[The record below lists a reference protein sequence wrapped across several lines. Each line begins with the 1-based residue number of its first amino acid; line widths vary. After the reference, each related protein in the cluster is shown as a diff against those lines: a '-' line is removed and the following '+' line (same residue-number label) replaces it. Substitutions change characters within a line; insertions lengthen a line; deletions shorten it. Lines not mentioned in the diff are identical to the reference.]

1 VRAVFGGGLAR
12 LFFWGGAPFFILY
25 AVAIPLVLSAKEL
38 PPVL

>member
-1 VRAVFGGGLAR
+1 VWMLAW
-12 LFFWGGAPFFILY
+12 LFFFCVGGPFFILY